1 MSSVERRNSREFCV
15 LFRNLLFCVHKS
27 FLWQKAE
34 ISSKLVWLYWRK
46 LICKSVFVTV
56 MRIFSCGEW
65 MSSVLCPF
73 KQKKKKKR
81 VGSTVVF
88 VWIHSSALKCFFL
101 PSPSKRQAFF
111 LPYFQTTEKLI
122 DVRWKQLHLSRQ
134 CSLKLNTSIFG
145 RVGAAKFCRASAPK
159 TSFFVW
165 KKIPPMF
172 LWTHP
177 SVRWVTWLNQL
188 QKACS
193 RQPHHLQKVYT
204 LFFGHLLVRK
214 SSCFFIHF
222 P

>member
-1 MSSVERRNSREFCV
+1 MWSVEISNENEGLRFFIR
-15 LFRNLLFCVHKS
+15 
-27 FLWQKAE
+27 
-34 ISSKLVWLYWRK
+34 SSKKEKETCWINSSFCLN
-46 LICKSVFVTV
+46 LILRWHVF
-56 MRIFSCGEW
+56 
-65 MSSVLCPF
+65 L
-73 KQKKKKKR
+73 
-81 VGSTVVF
+81 
-88 VWIHSSALKCFFL
+88 FL